1 MTEPTVEGVIAIMP
15 LTSSALD
22 TGETL
27 ALKQQ
32 LLPLPGLFFGS
43 ALRGDAD
50 NDTAAHHTNLRS
62 VCGAICHQVSD
73 AQLPQLGF
81 LAGMA
86 RVKDSAVV
94 KSAAEKEA
102 CHAEKELPFEVWP
115 TLVVDAFRDIYSI
128 SVYTS
133 SVFDHYRKP
142 MAHQGLLLSRL
153 FFHYRWTV
161 QA

>member
-1 MTEPTVEGVIAIMP
+1 MTEPTVDGIIAIMP
-15 LTSSALD
+15 PTSSAID

-50 NDTAAHHTNLRS
+50 NDTAALHTNLRS
-62 VCGAICHQVSD
+62 ACGAICHQVSD

-81 LAGMA
+81 LAGVA

-102 CHAEKELPFEVWP
+102 CHEEKELPFAVCP
-115 TLVVDAFRDIYSI
+115 TLVVIMIYVPHCKPLSSI
-128 SVYTS
+128 ITASPSLIKDCSYSDVS
-133 SVFDHYRKP
+133 STNDGR
-142 MAHQGLLLSRL
+142 
-153 FFHYRWTV
+153 
-161 QA
+161 

>member
-15 LTSSALD
+15 LTSSAVD

-50 NDTAAHHTNLRS
+50 TAALHTNLRS
-62 VCGAICHQVSD
+62 VCGAICHHFSD

-86 RVKDSAVV
+86 KVKDSAVV
-94 KSAAEKEA
+94 KSAAEKEE
-102 CHAEKELPFEVWP
+102 CHEEKELPFAVCP
-115 TLVVDAFRDIYSI
+115 TFVVYAFRDFYST

-133 SVFDHYRKP
+133 
-142 MAHQGLLLSRL
+142 L
-153 FFHYRWTV
+153 
-161 QA
+161 

>member
-50 NDTAAHHTNLRS
+50 KDTATLHTNLRS
-62 VCGAICHQVSD
+62 VCGAICHHVSD

-86 RVKDSAVV
+86 KVKDSEVV

-102 CHAEKELPFEVWP
+102 CHEEKVLPFAVFP
-115 TLVVDAFRDIYSI
+115 TFVVYAFRDIYSI

-133 SVFDHYRKP
+133 
-142 MAHQGLLLSRL
+142 L
-153 FFHYRWTV
+153 
-161 QA
+161 

>member
-1 MTEPTVEGVIAIMP
+1 MP

-32 LLPLPGLFFGS
+32 LLPLPGLSFGS
-43 ALRGDAD
+43 ALRGDGVTSD
-50 NDTAAHHTNLRS
+50 NDTAALHTNLRS

-102 CHAEKELPFEVWP
+102 CHEEKELPFAVCP
-115 TLVVDAFRDIYSI
+115 CFPRYLFCFCVCLTVSP
-128 SVYTS
+128 
-133 SVFDHYRKP
+133 VFDYYRKP
-142 MAHQGLLLSRL
+142 IAHQGLLLFRL

-161 QA
+161 KA

>member
-32 LLPLPGLFFGS
+32 LLPLPGLSFGS
-43 ALRGDAD
+43 ALRGDGVTSD
-50 NDTAAHHTNLRS
+50 NDTAALHTNLRS

-102 CHAEKELPFEVWP
+102 CHEEKELPFAVGP
-115 TLVVDAFRDIYSI
+115 MLVFSAFRDIYSI

-133 SVFDHYRKP
+133 
-142 MAHQGLLLSRL
+142 L
-153 FFHYRWTV
+153 
-161 QA
+161 